1 MRLFVHVL
9 NGGDP
14 FQKLK
19 FHTTN
24 EKFSWVLFFI
34 FILGFGVGAF

>member
-1 MRLFVHVL
+1 MGLFIHVL

-14 FQKLK
+14 FRKLK

-24 EKFSWVLFFI
+24 EKLPKVLFFI